1 MRLDA
6 GEDDRARCLGTC
18 LAHRPRPTKPEQFF
32 DANAPFV
39 ETVEQAKHFKL
50 GKQVYEGCITPWD
63 KPISSP
69 YLDRALKGQPTYE
82 VDGVWPWEEAFF
94 PKPFVAAEAAE

>member
-1 MRLDA
+1 MIGRDA
-6 GEDDRARCLGTC
+6 WGHVSRTG
-18 LAHRPRPTKPEQFF
+18 PRPTKPEQFF

-50 GKQVYEGCITPWD
+50 GKEIYDGCIRPWD
-63 KPISSP
+63 KPIASP
-69 YLDRALKGQPTYE
+69 YLDRALKGEPTYE